1 MPREI
6 YHCGDVSKQPKVGD
20 KFVQLDWEKTAL
32 KLTISRGILGHAR
45 KKHHHLSTV
54 KKFSTLK
61 ELQQAVGEAI
71 DNALRQGFKRFTSST
86 RRRKAEDPG
95 AAKHRDR

>member
-1 MPREI
+1 MLAEMPREI
-6 YHCGDVSKQPKVGD
+6 YYSGDVAKPKAGD
-20 KFVQLDWEKTAL
+20 KFIQLDWERTAL
-32 KLTISRGILGHAR
+32 KLTISKGIFGPAR

-71 DNALRQGFKRFTSST
+71 DNALRRGFKRFISPHPTAEG
-86 RRRKAEDPG
+86 RRLP
-95 AAKHRDR
+95 

>member
-6 YHCGDVSKQPKVGD
+6 YYSGDVSKPPKAGD
-20 KFVQLDWEKTAL
+20 KFIQLDWEKTAL
-32 KLTISRGILGHAR
+32 KLTISKESLDTLAR
-45 KKHHHLSTV
+45 NITIFQPV

-71 DNALRQGFKRFTSST
+71 DNALRRGFKRFTLPYA
-86 RRRKAEDPG
+86 RK
-95 AAKHRDR
+95 

>member
-6 YHCGDVSKQPKVGD
+6 YYSGDVSRPPKAGD
-20 KFVQLDWEKTAL
+20 KFIQLDWEKTAL
-32 KLTISRGILGHAR
+32 KLTISQGIFGHAR
-45 KKHHHLSTV
+45 KKHHNLSTV

-71 DNALRQGFKRFTSST
+71 DNALRRGFKRFTFPYSAAEG
-86 RRRKAEDPG
+86 RRLP
-95 AAKHRDR
+95 